1 MRECKVEGDDCR
13 LFL

>member
-1 MRECKVEGDDCR
+1 MLGCKVEVDDCR